1 MSDSTPTDVLER
13 LAMGVIAVTARSIA
27 TVDADLTFNQWRV
40 LVIVGERGRGIAMSE
55 LAERTGSALSPASR
69 VVKRMERR
77 GWVRLTKAVDD
88 RRVTL
93 VHPTDAGT
101 AVRDAVFTRR
111 RTYLADVVS
120 AIAPVGTDEVD
131 VIDRIARAFA
141 PFV

>member
-1 MSDSTPTDVLER
+1 MSDAATIDVLER

-27 TVDADLTFNQWRV
+27 AIDADLTFNQWRV

-101 AVRDAVFTRR
+101 AVRDAVFTKRR
-111 RTYLADVVS
+111 VHLTDVVA
-120 AIAPVGTDEVD
+120 AIAPVSADDVD
-131 VIDRIARAFA
+131 TIDRIARAFA